1 MAIFTHASGL
11 SSVDIFEYRDHFG
24 FFCYLVYFQNNLNR
38 LTGERKYIFTAIF
51 KNGTKMEKFPIGYKI
66 FPQNI
71 DAVKSL
77 ERKFYADHC
86 LRKDLT

>member
-1 MAIFTHASGL
+1 
-11 SSVDIFEYRDHFG
+11 
-24 FFCYLVYFQNNLNR
+24 
-38 LTGERKYIFTAIF
+38 
-51 KNGTKMEKFPIGYKI
+51 MEKFPIGYKI

-71 DAVKSL
+71 DVVKSL